1 MCSASSGVLSADM
14 MHNAVCAGSLCFAT
28 IDIIGHGSCFAEHT
42 VVSVSMGIITPSCY
56 CMQQCMLPAGKM
68 QMTVS
73 LTGKGVICYVDGTR
87 KSSDSKRQHTS
98 VS

>member
-42 VVSVSMGIITPSCY
+42 VVSVNGHHYSFLVLHAAVHVASGQNANDSESDRQRCN
-56 CMQQCMLPAGKM
+56 ML
-68 QMTVS
+68 
-73 LTGKGVICYVDGTR
+73 R
-87 KSSDSKRQHTS
+87 
-98 VS
+98 